1 MKLLES
7 TKDKITKDQNGEDLS
22 HLEINEVVLVHCN
35 IVNNNYQHDS
45 RVLYKF
51 VPDKSFGQLVVI
63 SPKIFMFLKSFNY
76 KFSYTEVWFS
86 YQSSKPIEIEDKTN
100 IILVIN

>member
-1 MKLLES
+1 M
-7 TKDKITKDQNGEDLS
+7 S

-35 IVNNNYQHDS
+35 IVDNNYQHDS

-51 VPDKSFGQLVVI
+51 VPDKSLGQLVVI

-76 KFSYTEVWFS
+76 KFSYIEVWFS
-86 YQSSKPIEIEDKTN
+86 DQSSKPLEREDKTN
-100 IILVIN
+100 ITLVIN